1 MFGLRSEAYHSSCY
15 KSCEENQVTDSELEQ
30 LNGFLTAPSQVVKK
44 SGKSPTVGGRKSL
57 SPKSKQRTSAAAAA
71 AGTATNRGDGYEA
84 DTDDTLSRQQQRK
97 SVKELAR

>member
-44 SGKSPTVGGRKSL
+44 SVKSPTVGGRKSL
-57 SPKSKQRTSAAAAA
+57 SPKSKQRTAAAAA

>member
-1 MFGLRSEAYHSSCY
+1 M
-15 KSCEENQVTDSELEQ
+15 TDSELEQ

-44 SGKSPTVGGRKSL
+44 SVKSPTVGGRKSL
-57 SPKSKQRTSAAAAA
+57 SPKSKQRTAAAAA
-71 AGTATNRGDGYEA
+71 GGTATNRGDGYEA

>member
-57 SPKSKQRTSAAAAA
+57 SPKSEQRTAAAAA
-71 AGTATNRGDGYEA
+71 AGMATNRGDGYEA